1 MDLVGAI
8 YHGRVGVTTH
18 ASSAHLVDAVAG
30 NMIVIEVHNVPKAQG
45 VKHLGGIGTDLPIHG
60 FFVVFELTIN
70 VQDRLSPG
78 VERIVIQR
86 YFVVVVRQALSK
98 AGNKKAPVTGLE
110 QTFFKICI
118 KPSSVGARVPALP
131 IGAALKAETAHELVR
146 GREIGRA
153 SCRGR
158 VWGS

>member
-70 VQDRLSPG
+70 IQDRLRSE
-78 VERIVIQR
+78 ERRVGKECR
-86 YFVVVVRQALSK
+86 S
-98 AGNKKAPVTGLE
+98 AG
-110 QTFFKICI
+110 
-118 KPSSVGARVPALP
+118 
-131 IGAALKAETAHELVR
+131 GAAHAEKHIQTMQRDFAAKHHEVS
-146 GREIGRA
+146 A
-153 SCRGR
+153 
-158 VWGS
+158 

>member
-1 MDLVGAI
+1 
-8 YHGRVGVTTH
+8 
-18 ASSAHLVDAVAG
+18 
-30 NMIVIEVHNVPKAQG
+30 MIVIEVHNVPKAQG

-70 VQDRLSPG
+70 IQDRLSPG
-78 VERIVIQR
+78 VERIVIQS

-110 QTFFKICI
+110 QTHFKICT
-118 KPSSVGARVPALP
+118 KPWGVGARVPALP

-146 GREIGRA
+146 GRVGIEVHVTGNVNA
-153 SCRGR
+153 VGPAAC
-158 VWGS
+158 VVFVLKAVDLADGSPPG